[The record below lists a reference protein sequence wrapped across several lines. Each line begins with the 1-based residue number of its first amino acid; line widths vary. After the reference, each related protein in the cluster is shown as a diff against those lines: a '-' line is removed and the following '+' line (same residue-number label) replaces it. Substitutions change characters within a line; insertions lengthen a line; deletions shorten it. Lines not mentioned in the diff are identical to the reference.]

1 MQRTARRRL
10 AVHVAAGLIVVAG
23 IGCGP
28 RPDAAEEPAVDS
40 TNSALPEARLCG
52 DKVVTDSA
60 VGELRIGAT
69 VADVRARC
77 TIARDTTAPRAEGQ
91 EARVISVVFGSDT
104 VDAEVVA
111 DRVWRIEVTDPAFT
125 TADSLRVGTGVGALL
140 DLPGLRPL
148 SGEGNVF
155 VMTTAHCGLSFQL
168 SVPDTGASAG
178 RWRADDLRRLPAGTE
193 VTRVLVIGCG
203 R

>member
-1 MQRTARRRL
+1 MQRTSGRRL
-10 AVHVAAGLIVVAG
+10 AAHVAAGVILVAG
-23 IGCGP
+23 MGCGP
-28 RPDAAEEPAVDS
+28 RPDAAEQPAVDS
-40 TNSALPEARLCG
+40 PNAALPESRPCG
-52 DKVVTDSA
+52 DKVVTDSG
-60 VGELRIGAT
+60 VGALRIGAT
-69 VADVRARC
+69 VADVSQRC

-104 VDAEVVA
+104 VEAEVVA

-125 TADSLRVGTGVGALL
+125 TADSLQVGTGVGALL

-168 SVPDTGASAG
+168 SVPDTGMAAG
-178 RWRADDLRRLPAGTE
+178 RWQIDDIRGLPAATE
-193 VTRVLVIGCG
+193 VTRILVIGCG

>member
-1 MQRTARRRL
+1 MRRTASRRL
-10 AVHVAAGLIVVAG
+10 GVHVAAGLILVAG
-23 IGCGP
+23 IGCGA
-28 RPDAAEEPAVDS
+28 RPDAAEHPGVDS
-40 TNSALPEARLCG
+40 PNSALPEARQCG

-69 VADVRARC
+69 VADVSMGCA
-77 TIARDTTAPRAEGQ
+77 IARDTTAPRAEGQ
-91 EARVISVVFGSDT
+91 LARVISVVFGSDT
-104 VDAEVVA
+104 VEAEVVA
-111 DRVWRIEVTDPAFT
+111 DRVWRIEVTDPAFA
-125 TADSLRVGTGVGALL
+125 TADSLHVGTDVGALL

-168 SVPDTGASAG
+168 SVPDTGAAAG
-178 RWRADDLRRLPAGTE
+178 KWQTEDLRRLPKGTE